1 MWIWFPS
8 CFWTWISAPPNE
20 VLNPL
25 FAFNF
30 LPSHFENL
38 LNFIVVWRV
47 NNFWRTWR
55 FFFFWMLWFFNPF
68 FRSVLIFLMFLGLLG
83 LLSLLMF
90 WGLFRVVGWRI
101 LLLRF
106 PLPDCLQFFG
116 LLMLFD
122 FRFFVLGMPG
132 SLLVLLWLVLLCF
145 LLLGCCPLFPHF
157 LK

>member
-1 MWIWFPS
+1 M
-8 CFWTWISAPPNE
+8 
-20 VLNPL
+20 
-25 FAFNF
+25 
-30 LPSHFENL
+30 
-38 LNFIVVWRV
+38 VVWRV
-47 NNFWRTWR
+47 NNFWRTRR

-145 LLLGCCPLFPHF
+145 LLLGCCPLFPHY
-157 LK
+157 LKKKYFSQKITRYEGNLFYIIHHLDGYFYVAAVSRD